1 MEKLK
6 NILHKLL
13 FPGTAVVVLS
23 IPVGGGLLAY
33 TFLVAGEE
41 SPVAYVSYVVS
52 AYALAIVCAG
62 LVPALKKANRWIRRN
77 PLIKRFLENVPFRLR
92 ITLHVSLG
100 INLLYAVVNGVSG
113 VYYRSVWFG
122 TLSVYYIFLTV
133 MRFLLARYSR
143 QHGFGGDRKAELHRC
158 RLCGA
163 VLVPMNLALAGV
175 VILVIS
181 QNQGFEYAGT
191 LIYAMA
197 LYTFYITV
205 MAVINLVRYRKY
217 NSPVMSA
224 SRAVNLAAA
233 LVSML
238 SLETAMLTQ
247 FDDGTTAPYFRPL
260 MVGITGGVVCA
271 LVVGMGAY
279 MITHATRELR
289 EMEAN

>member
-1 MEKLK
+1 M
-6 NILHKLL
+6 
-13 FPGTAVVVLS
+13 FPGTAVVLLS
-23 IPVGGGLLAY
+23 IPVGCWLLAY

-52 AYALAIVCAG
+52 AYSLTIVCTG
-62 LVPALKKANRWIRRN
+62 LIPALKKANRWNRRN
-77 PLIKRFLENVPFRLR
+77 PLIKRFLEDVPFRLQ

-143 QHGFGGDRKAELHRC
+143 RNGFGGNPEAELRRY

-175 VILVIS
+175 VVLVIY

-205 MAVINLVRYRKY
+205 MAVVNVVRYRKY

-233 LVSML
+233 MVSML

-247 FDDGTTAPYFRPL
+247 FDDGTTAPYFRTV
-260 MVGITGGVVCA
+260 MVGATGGVVCA
-271 LVVGMGAY
+271 LVVGMGSY
-279 MITHATRELR
+279 MIIHATRRLR
-289 EMEAN
+289 EMESR